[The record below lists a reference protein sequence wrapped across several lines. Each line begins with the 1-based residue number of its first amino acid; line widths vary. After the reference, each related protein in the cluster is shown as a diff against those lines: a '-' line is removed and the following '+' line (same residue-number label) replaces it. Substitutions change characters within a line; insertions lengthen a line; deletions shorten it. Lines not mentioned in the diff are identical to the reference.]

1 MELNEPFEGHEHATT
16 SLKVVLLVFALVL
29 VGALAY
35 LVQATY
41 SQTEDNVEV
50 APSVKDKTEENA
62 TAKAVQCGDDAYAYQ
77 LTFSDDWSGYKV
89 NEVTPTYALVTCYFE
104 MPTTSIETTWTA
116 ASTDHSAGY
125 ASVFAVSV
133 YTPAQWTAAQE
144 EANKPT
150 KLGENANYVWGYS
163 PAQALPEDLQTSK
176 IADEVK
182 TVVATFKIGA

>member
-35 LVQATY
+35 LIQATY
-41 SQTEDNVEV
+41 SQTEETAEV
-50 APSVKDKTEENA
+50 APSVKDKTE
-62 TAKAVQCGDDAYAYQ
+62 AVTDNTVECGDKAYTYE
-77 LTFSDDWSGYKV
+77 LTLSDDWKGYKV
-89 NEVTPTYALVTCYFE
+89 KEVTPTYALVTCYFE
-104 MPTTSIETTWTA
+104 MPTTSAETTWTA

-125 ASVFAVSV
+125 ASIFAVSV

-144 EANKPT
+144 ETNKPT
-150 KLGENANYVWGYS
+150 KLGETAEYVWGYS
-163 PAQALPEDLQTSK
+163 PAQALPDDLQASK

-182 TVVATFKIGA
+182 NVVATFKIGA

>member
-16 SLKVVLLVFALVL
+16 SLKVVLLVFAVVL

-41 SQTEDNVEV
+41 SQPEEATEV
-50 APSVKDKTEENA
+50 APSVKDKTEEVA

-77 LTFSDDWSGYKV
+77 LTFSDDWKGYKV
-89 NEVTPTYALVTCYFE
+89 KEVTPTYALVTCYFE
-104 MPTTSIETTWTA
+104 MPTTSAETTWTA
-116 ASTDHSAGY
+116 TSTDHSAGY

>member
-41 SQTEDNVEV
+41 SQTEETTEV
-50 APSVKDKTEENA
+50 APSVKDKTEESA
-62 TAKAVQCGDDAYAYQ
+62 AVDCGEKDYAFQ
-77 LTFSDDWSGYKV
+77 LTFGDKWTGYKV
-89 NEVTPTYALVTCYFE
+89 KEVVPTYALVTCYFE
-104 MPTTSIETTWTA
+104 MPTASTEATWTA
-116 ASTDHSAGY
+116 AATDHSAKY

-133 YTPAQWTAAQE
+133 YTPAQWTTAQT

-150 KLGENANYVWGYS
+150 KLGENDSYVWGYS
-163 PAQALPEDLQTSK
+163 PAQALPEDLQTAK

-182 TVVATFKIGA
+182 TVVATFKIGS